1 MSSEKYRTVKQE
13 AFFVQGPISFQIGV
27 AKNLECCKY
36 YVYIKRNYIYNDKHW
51 NCNVSENN
59 VYLTLPAVAKLVKH
73 LEPAIHYAEYCAASD
88 KSAPISSNFA
98 YVSILCH
105 DK

>member
-1 MSSEKYRTVKQE
+1 MSTEKYRTVKQE

-27 AKNLECCKY
+27 AKNLEWRKY
-36 YVYIKRNYIYNDKHW
+36 YVFIKRNYIYKDKHGI
-51 NCNVSENN
+51 CKVSKN
-59 VYLTLPAVAKLVKH
+59 VYLTLPAVAELVKH

-88 KSAPISSNFA
+88 KSAPISSNVA